1 MQTMIWF
8 NRKFKFDLPPE
19 MYPNI
24 VERVR
29 GAPARLEEKLRG
41 LPDNILKRR
50 PEKGWSIQ
58 ELAGHLLV
66 VEILWHKR
74 NDDFKAGR
82 TELFPADV
90 KNTRSKE
97 TDFHQIPIEQI
108 LKDFRASREKLVAFL
123 DSISDDQI
131 AQSARHPRLDQP
143 MRIID
148 HAFFIAEH
156 DDHHLA
162 QMSHY
167 IRLFG

>member
-1 MQTMIWF
+1 MDTMIWF
-8 NRKFKFDLPPE
+8 ERKFKFDLPPQ
-19 MYPNI
+19 MYPNV

-29 GAPARLEEKLRG
+29 GTPARLEEKLRG
-41 LPDNILKRR
+41 LPDKILKRH

-66 VEILWHKR
+66 VETLWHKR
-74 NDDFKAGR
+74 NEDFKAGKA
-82 TELFPADV
+82 ELFAADV
-90 KNTRSKE
+90 ENSRTKE
-97 TDFHQIPIEQI
+97 TDFHKIPIEKI

-123 DSISDDQI
+123 DSVSDNQVTL
-131 AQSARHPRLDQP
+131 SARHPRLNQP

-162 QMSHY
+162 QMSTR
-167 IRLFG
+167 IKRFR